1 MKKILFVGMTNLVF
15 LSSIAAAQVV
25 PTPVINNEIR
35 DNSSIRSREIELER
49 VKRESNKLKPREST
63 EEQEIKFA
71 EIKEDFE
78 NIQKLQGEIIKAYT
92 TGRKI
97 NYEKIS
103 QSAAEMTKKTVRL
116 DANLFDSKIE
126 ETVKNKDS
134 EKTKPKI
141 VRDLIIELD
150 KVIGTFVSSPVF
162 KNTKLVDEQSSE
174 KSRLD
179 LEKIFK
185 LSDMLSREAK
195 KLQ

>member
-63 EEQEIKFA
+63 QEQEIKFA

>member
-1 MKKILFVGMTNLVF
+1 MKKIGFFGMTNLFF
-15 LSSIAAAQVV
+15 LSSIAFAQV
-25 PTPVINNEIR
+25 PNPVADNEMR
-35 DNSSIRSREIELER
+35 DVSSIRRRAIELER

-78 NIQKLQGEIIKAYT
+78 NIQKLQDEIVKAYT
-92 TGRKI
+92 TGKKI

-134 EKTKPKI
+134 EKAKPKI

-179 LEKIFK
+179 LEKIFR
-185 LSDMLSREAK
+185 LSDTLSREAK

>member
-1 MKKILFVGMTNLVF
+1 MKKIIFFGMTNLVF
-15 LSSIAAAQVV
+15 LSSIAFAQV
-25 PTPVINNEIR
+25 PNPVADNEMR
-35 DNSSIRSREIELER
+35 DVSSIRRRAIELER

-78 NIQKLQGEIIKAYT
+78 NIQKLQDEIVKAYT
-92 TGRKI
+92 TGKKI

-134 EKTKPKI
+134 EKAKPKI

-179 LEKIFK
+179 LEKIFR
-185 LSDMLSREAK
+185 LSDTLSREAK

>member
-1 MKKILFVGMTNLVF
+1 MRKIIFFGVTNLVL
-15 LSSIAAAQVV
+15 LSPIAFAQV
-25 PTPVINNEIR
+25 PNPVADNEMR
-35 DNSSIRSREIELER
+35 DGNSIRRRALELER

-63 EEQEIKFA
+63 KEQEIKFA

-78 NIQKLQGEIIKAYT
+78 NIQKLQGEIIKTYT
-92 TGRKI
+92 TGKKI

-126 ETVKNKDS
+126 VTVKNKDS
-134 EKTKPKI
+134 ENAKPKK
-141 VRDLIIELD
+141 VRELIIELD
-150 KVIGTFVSSPVF
+150 KVIGVFVGSPVF

-179 LEKIFK
+179 LEKIFR
-185 LSDMLSREAK
+185 LSDTLSREAK

>member
-1 MKKILFVGMTNLVF
+1 MRKIIFFGVTNLVL
-15 LSSIAAAQVV
+15 LSPIAFAQV
-25 PTPVINNEIR
+25 PNPVADNEMR
-35 DNSSIRSREIELER
+35 DGNSIRRRALELER

-63 EEQEIKFA
+63 KEQEIKFA

-78 NIQKLQGEIIKAYT
+78 NIQKLQGEIIKTYT
-92 TGRKI
+92 TGKKI

-126 ETVKNKDS
+126 VTVKNKDS
-134 EKTKPKI
+134 ENAKPKK
-141 VRDLIIELD
+141 VRELIIELD
-150 KVIGTFVSSPVF
+150 KVIGVFVGSPVF

-185 LSDMLSREAK
+185 LSDTLSREAK

>member
-1 MKKILFVGMTNLVF
+1 MKKIVFFGMTNLFF
-15 LSSIAAAQVV
+15 LSSIAFAQV
-25 PTPVINNEIR
+25 PNPVADNEMR
-35 DNSSIRSREIELER
+35 DGSSIRRRAIELER

-185 LSDMLSREAK
+185 LSDTLSREAK

>member
-1 MKKILFVGMTNLVF
+1 MKKTIFFGVTNLVF
-15 LSSIAAAQVV
+15 LSSIVFAQV
-25 PTPVINNEIR
+25 PNPVADNEMR
-35 DNSSIRSREIELER
+35 DGNSIRRRAIELER

-63 EEQEIKFA
+63 KEQEIKFA

-92 TGRKI
+92 TGKKI

-103 QSAAEMTKKTVRL
+103 QSAAEMTKKAVRL
-116 DANLFDSKIE
+116 DENLFDSKIE
-126 ETVKNKDS
+126 ETVKNKGS
-134 EKTKPKI
+134 ENAKPKKVRELI
-141 VRDLIIELD
+141 VELD
-150 KVIGTFVSSPVF
+150 KAIGVFVGSPVF

-179 LEKIFK
+179 LEKIFR
-185 LSDMLSREAK
+185 LSDALSRQAK